1 MGSAGRT
8 SGVVA
13 RTGDDDIVI
22 SERLLS
28 IVRCPDC
35 AGQLTRADGAP
46 PQQGAAATFLCRGC
60 GRSYRAASSGFLDL
74 RPAAAFEETTK
85 YVDEALH
92 ADARHERV
100 SPPLLAAAVRNDML
114 RSFLAVTPEDRVVDL
129 GCGSGRAL
137 VWNQDLGAYQVG
149 VDVSPFFAVEAV
161 EQVDLVV
168 GDLRKLPLADASFTK
183 AFSLDVAEHLTRESL
198 HAMLSEGGRVL
209 VPGGALFL
217 YTHVRKN
224 SPLALGLRAVNRI
237 AAGFDRL
244 GLLDLSQEKLRKS
257 DHLNPLADHD
267 DFRLVAQAAGFRIA
281 RVRYYTPLI
290 GAVIENLVV
299 RLAEGAMARR
309 AVRRRRLAGQSV
321 GTASAERVEGLRA
334 ARLDAKERIGRGG
347 LVYRGLRV
355 LTWFSKLDML
365 LFSRI
370 PSGPFFALLIKD
382 TISLKGAVS
391 HASDARAGQG

>member
-1 MGSAGRT
+1 
-8 SGVVA
+8 
-13 RTGDDDIVI
+13 VI

-35 AGQLTRADGAP
+35 GGQLARGTGSSRDIAL
-46 PQQGAAATFLCRGC
+46 LCKRC
-60 GRSYRAASSGFLDL
+60 GRDYRAATGGFLDL
-74 RPAAAFEETTK
+74 RPAAAFGETTK

-100 SPPLLAAAVRNDML
+100 SPPLLSAAVRNDML
-114 RSFLAVTPEDRVVDL
+114 RGLLAPTRDDRVVDL

-137 VWNQDLGAYQVG
+137 VWNQDMGAYQVG

-161 EQVDLVV
+161 KQVDLVV
-168 GDLRKLPLADASFTK
+168 GDLRKLPLADATFTK

-198 HAMLSEGGRVL
+198 RAMLTEGGRVL

-237 AAGFDRL
+237 AAGLDRL

-267 DFRLVAQAAGFRIA
+267 DFRRLAADAGFRIA
-281 RVRYYTPLI
+281 RVRYYTPLV
-290 GAVIENLVV
+290 GAVIENLLV
-299 RLAEGAMARR
+299 RLAEGILARR
-309 AVRRRRLAGQSV
+309 AVRRLRSSGRSGK
-321 GTASAERVEGLRA
+321 SAAADGVEGLRA
-334 ARLDAKERIGRGG
+334 ARLDAKERISRGG
-347 LVYRGLRV
+347 MLYHGLRV
-355 LTWFSKLDML
+355 LTWLSKLDIV
-365 LFSRI
+365 LFGRI
-370 PSGPFFALLIKD
+370 PSGPFFALLVKD
-382 TISLKGAVS
+382 GATGIG
-391 HASDARAGQG
+391 ASRAEQG